1 MNISPIF
8 DFSRF
13 IENQYFWNTETNL
26 INGSWWTGEQITN
39 DIITVHTKYPL
50 VRPPQQ
56 NYSGVK
62 ELSVRDWTHRFMV
75 NVFKW
80 WRRTGV
86 CVAVLILFRIHW
98 NQLPFVYYWRL
109 RPCISALY
117 KACIYTQTYLWP
129 SQTSHQQRAR
139 FSEKQKNEDSHFRSG
154 VDQRRGH
161 LCSQGGWTPSSCP
174 ASITVGG
181 CGRGAL
187 CACAH

>member
-75 NVFKW
+75 SVFKW
-80 WRRTGV
+80 WRRKGM

-98 NQLPFVYYWRL
+98 NQLPFCLLLKTTSLHFCSVQSVHIHTDISVTFTDVTSTKSKVQWKTKKWR
-109 RPCISALY
+109 
-117 KACIYTQTYLWP
+117 
-129 SQTSHQQRAR
+129 
-139 FSEKQKNEDSHFRSG
+139 
-154 VDQRRGH
+154 
-161 LCSQGGWTPSSCP
+161 
-174 ASITVGG
+174 
-181 CGRGAL
+181 
-187 CACAH
+187 